1 MIGLHGKRPS
11 VGAGLMAVVESLVTA
26 AAPTTRE
33 GGGQPIDSS
42 YYYLADVCMVGQ
54 EGESRTRGRGCAT
67 LRHSG
72 GILHP
77 SLTCGWV
84 VVSATRRGSVGA
96 AALLDRL
103 VETCL
108 LTAPD

>member
-54 EGESRTRGRGCAT
+54 EGESRTRGRGCT
-67 LRHSG
+67 T
-72 GILHP
+72 LHP

-103 VETCL
+103 VETTCL
-108 LTAPD
+108 LTAPE